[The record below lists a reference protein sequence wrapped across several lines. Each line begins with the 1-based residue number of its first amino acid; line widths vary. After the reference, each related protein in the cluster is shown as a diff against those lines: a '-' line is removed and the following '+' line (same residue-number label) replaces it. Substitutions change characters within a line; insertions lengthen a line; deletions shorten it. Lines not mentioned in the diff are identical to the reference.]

1 MKMVLNF
8 GGKHLFIS
16 TKHWVQKFEMIILR
30 GCFTKKIQTFHV
42 IRMLNVEL
50 VCVMNCLLCKIQF

>member
-1 MKMVLNF
+1 MVLNF

-30 GCFTKKIQTFHV
+30 GWLYKKNSNFSCYSDVKCRTGV
-42 IRMLNVEL
+42 CYEL
-50 VCVMNCLLCKIQF
+50 LIV